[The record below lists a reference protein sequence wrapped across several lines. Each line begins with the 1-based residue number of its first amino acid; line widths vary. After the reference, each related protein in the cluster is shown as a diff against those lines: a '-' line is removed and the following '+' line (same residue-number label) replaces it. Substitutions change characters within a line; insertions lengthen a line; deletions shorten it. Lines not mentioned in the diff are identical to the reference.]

1 MCEKWIAAAGMMLAT
16 LLLAPTLWADE
27 LDLGQPEPAENAVAW
42 SGDLF
47 IRTER
52 LRSWYLGDNESRTWA
67 RLRYGPTWQINDR
80 WTLGAAVKAHVSTKG
95 NEYTVDYNDNELARA
110 LTLDKLFVAWSPA
123 EGDRLIVG
131 KDEFP
136 LTLSRMLWDPD
147 NRPAGISYTWQ
158 TKFGDDDRLRLTG
171 GAFRGEFMDGDLS
184 KAAAAWTP
192 GSSISY
198 PQDSSRIGA
207 FQADLNLNEQAT
219 VQPEFVLSYLHF
231 TDLYPL
237 SQTGEDRGNPL
248 IFGTPPCGLYVCV
261 TCGVP
266 CYVPLGFYDRFD
278 IVDLQFAMHVH
289 TEMPFRLLLD
299 VDQNQ
304 GAVGSDNRG
313 ERLELVLGDSFV
325 GGGNE
330 FGYAKEHIG
339 ASAVQGAFN
348 DDDWWF
354 HAGMRGDML
363 WYGYGISDTMRL
375 RLGYFWERP
384 DNSVWHWRRA
394 MLDLQIKL

>member
-1 MCEKWIAAAGMMLAT
+1 MCERRIAAAGLMLAA
-16 LLLAPTLWADE
+16 LLLAPALRADE

-52 LRSWYLGDNESRTWA
+52 LRSFYYGDNESRTWV
-67 RLRYGPTWQINDR
+67 RLRYGPTWQINDQ
-80 WTLGAAVKAHVSTKG
+80 WTIGAAVKLHESTDG
-95 NEYTVDYNDNELARA
+95 NQDTVNYNDNELARYA
-110 LTLDKLFVAWSPA
+110 SLDKLFVAYSPA

-158 TKFGDDDRLRLTG
+158 TMFGDDDRLRFTG
-171 GAFRGEFMDGDLS
+171 GAFRGLFMDGDLTR
-184 KAAAAWTP
+184 AAEAA
-192 GSSISY
+192 Y
-198 PQDSSRIGA
+198 PYYYVGFAQDQSRIGA
-207 FQADLNLNEQAT
+207 FQADLNLHEQAT

-231 TDLYPL
+231 TDLNPL
-237 SQTGEDRGNPL
+237 VGAGEDRGNPL
-248 IFGTPPCGLYVCV
+248 ISGPGACYSTYCTPVLV
-261 TCGVP
+261 TNF
-266 CYVPLGFYDRFD
+266 LDNFD
-278 IVDLQFAMHVH
+278 IVDLQFALHVH
-289 TEMPFRLLLD
+289 TETPFRLLLD
-299 VDQNQ
+299 LDQNQ

-313 ERLELVLGDSFV
+313 ERMELALGDSFV

-339 ASAVQGAFN
+339 QSAVQGAFN

-394 MLDLQIKL
+394 MLDLQMKL

>member
-1 MCEKWIAAAGMMLAT
+1 VCDKRIAAAGLVLAA
-16 LLLAPTLWADE
+16 LLLTPVLRADD

-47 IRTER
+47 IRSER
-52 LRSWYLGDNESRTWA
+52 LRSWAKGDNESRTWA
-67 RLRYGPTWQINDR
+67 RLRYGPTWQINDQ
-80 WTLGAAVKAHVSTKG
+80 WTLGAAAKLHASTDG
-95 NEYTVDYNDNELARA
+95 NEDTVNYNDNELARH
-110 LTLDKLFVAWSPA
+110 LSLDKWFVAYSPA

-147 NRPAGISYTWQ
+147 NRPAGVSYTWQ

-171 GAFRGEFMDGDLS
+171 GAFRGLFMDGDLS
-184 KAAAAWTP
+184 KAAVAQFP
-192 GSSISY
+192 ENSVFY

-207 FQADLNLNEQAT
+207 FQADLNLHEQAT

-231 TDLYPL
+231 TDLNPL
-237 SQTGEDRGNPL
+237 LGAGEDRGNPAPATVSCNPYSSVCIL
-248 IFGTPPCGLYVCV
+248 SAPPVFLDQ
-261 TCGVP
+261 
-266 CYVPLGFYDRFD
+266 FE
-278 IVDLQFAMHVH
+278 IVDLQFALHVH
-289 TEMPFRLLLD
+289 TETPFRLLLD

-304 GAVGSDNRG
+304 GAVGDDKRA
-313 ERLELVLGDSFV
+313 ERMELALGDSFV

-339 ASAVQGAFN
+339 ASAAQGAFN

-363 WYGYGISDTMRL
+363 WYGYGISDTLRL

-384 DNSVWHWRRA
+384 DGSNWHWRRA
-394 MLDLQIKL
+394 MLDLQVKL

>member
-1 MCEKWIAAAGMMLAT
+1 MSKNGFAVAVAAVT
-16 LLLAPTLWADE
+16 LLGTTSVLAED
-27 LDLGQPEPAENAVAW
+27 LDLGQPEAAPSTVAW

-47 IRTER
+47 VRWER
-52 LRSWYLGDNESRTWA
+52 LRSFAYGDNEQRLWA
-67 RLRYGPTWQINDR
+67 RLRYGPTWQIDDR
-80 WTLGAAVKAHVSTKG
+80 WTVGAAVKAHVSTKG
-95 NEYTVDYNDNELARA
+95 NEYTVAYNDNELARA
-110 LTLDKLFVAWSPA
+110 LTLDKLFVAYSPA

-147 NRPAGISYTWQ
+147 NRPAGVSYSWQ
-158 TKFGDDDRLRLTG
+158 TRFGDDDRLRLTG

-184 KAAAAWTP
+184 RAADAAFP
-192 GSSISY
+192 GAPSGFF
-198 PQDSSRIGA
+198 QDDRSRISA
-207 FQADLNLNEQAT
+207 FQADLNLHEQAT

-231 TDLYPL
+231 TDLNPL
-237 SQTGEDRGNPL
+237 LQSGEDRGNPL
-248 IFGTPPCGLYVCV
+248 AFSGCGLVFC
-261 TCGVP
+261 
-266 CYVPLGFYDRFD
+266 LIGFADQFD
-278 IVDLQFAMHVH
+278 IVDLQFALHVH

-299 VDQNQ
+299 LDKNQ

-313 ERLELVLGDSFV
+313 ERMEAALGDSFV

-339 ASAVQGAFN
+339 ASAVLGAFN

-363 WYGYGISDTMRL
+363 WYGYGISDTL
-375 RLGYFWERP
+375 RFRAGYFWERP
-384 DNSVWHWRRA
+384 DNSAWHWRRA
-394 MLDLQIKL
+394 MVDLQWRL